1 MAILIGV
8 DIGTQG
14 TKAAAFDADG
24 TLLASAFEPSRLL
37 RPKPGVVE
45 EDPAR
50 QYSSVCRTIRSC
62 VADGG
67 IDPHGVTAIGI
78 DGQMAGVIGVGA
90 DGRHVTPYDSW
101 LDTRCGASIDRML
114 AKAGPLIVART
125 GGPPSFNHGPKKLWW
140 RDERPADYRRITA
153 FVQPGGYAAM
163 RLCGLKGN
171 QAFIDHTY
179 LHFSGFA
186 DTARGRWD
194 DELCT
199 LFRFDAGKL
208 PRIVEPQ
215 SIVGQHTATSARA
228 CGLFAG
234 VPVVAGCGDTAASLL
249 ACGAVKPGVCVDVA
263 GTASVF
269 AATTSAFVPDIQ
281 RGMLSCARSATPG
294 LWHPYAYVNGGG
306 MNLEWF
312 RSLAAG
318 VGPRGA
324 AARDPVDLSTL
335 DRLAA
340 AMPLTEDL
348 PIFVPH
354 LTGRNSPPQP
364 ALRGAWT
371 GLTHEHGVAAL
382 YRAVLEGVAF
392 EYALY
397 AAAINELAPSASL
410 RELRVTGGGSASG
423 VWNAIKADVL
433 QLAVRPVEQSHGA
446 AAGAAIVAG
455 WGAGVFSSP
464 EAAAR
469 RWVSLGSPVLP
480 QRRVATVVTRRL
492 ARYQSLLHA
501 LDPHAT
507 MPARGAGTKET
518 I

>member
-1 MAILIGV
+1 MAILIGI

-24 TLLASAFEPSRLL
+24 TLLASAFEPSRLM

-50 QYSSVCRTIRSC
+50 HSSSVCRTIQKC
-62 VADGG
+62 VADAG
-67 IDPHGVTAIGI
+67 IDPHAVTAIGI

-101 LDTRCGASIDRML
+101 LDTRCAPFIDRML
-114 AKAGPLIVART
+114 LKAGPLIVART

-140 RDERPADYRRITA
+140 REERPADYRRIVA

-186 DTARGRWD
+186 DTARGAWD
-194 DELCT
+194 DELCK

-215 SIVGQHTATSARA
+215 SIVGELSATSARA
-228 CGLFAG
+228 CGLAAG

-249 ACGAVKPGVCVDVA
+249 ACGATKPGVCVDVA

-269 AATTSAFVPDIQ
+269 AATTRAFVPDVQ
-281 RGMLSCARSATPG
+281 RGMLSCARSVTPG

-312 RSLAAG
+312 RKLAAG
-318 VGPRGA
+318 IAPRGA
-324 AARDPVDLSTL
+324 AGRALPDCATL

-340 AMPLTEDL
+340 PILLSDELPL
-348 PIFVPH
+348 FVPH
-354 LTGRNSPPQP
+354 LAGRNSPPQP
-364 ALRGAWT
+364 RLRGAWT
-371 GLTHEHGVAAL
+371 GLTHEHGLGEL
-382 YRAVLEGVAF
+382 YRAVLEGVAL
-392 EYALY
+392 EYSLY
-397 AAAINELAPSASL
+397 AAAIAGLAPSAPL
-410 RELRVTGGGSASG
+410 RELRVTGGGAASG
-423 VWNAIKADVL
+423 LWNSIKADVL
-433 QLAVRPVEQSHGA
+433 QLAVRPVTQSQGA
-446 AAGAAIVAG
+446 AAGAAIIAG
-455 WGAGVFSSP
+455 WGTGVFSSP

-469 RWVSLGSPVLP
+469 RWVSLGAAVRP
-480 QRRVATVVTRRL
+480 RRSAAAVVTRRL

-507 MPARGAGTKET
+507 MPARATSTQET
-518 I
+518 N

>member
-1 MAILIGV
+1 MAILIGI

-14 TKAAAFDADG
+14 TKAAAFEADG
-24 TLLASAFEPSRLL
+24 TLLASAFEPSRLM

-50 QYSSVCRTIRSC
+50 QFSSVCRTIRSC

-67 IDPHGVTAIGI
+67 IDPHAVTGIGI
-78 DGQMAGVIGVGA
+78 AGQMAGVIGVGA

-101 LDTRCGASIDRML
+101 LDTRCGPFIDRML
-114 AKAGPLIVART
+114 AKAGPLVVART

-140 RDERPADYRRITA
+140 RDERPADYRRIAA

-163 RLCGLKGN
+163 RLCGLKGDL
-171 QAFIDHTY
+171 AFIDHTY

-186 DTARGRWD
+186 DTAGGRWD

-208 PRIVEPQ
+208 PRIVAPQ
-215 SIVGQHTATSARA
+215 SIVGELTATSARA
-228 CGLFAG
+228 CGLTAG
-234 VPVVAGCGDTAASLL
+234 VAVVAGCGDTAASLL

-269 AATTSAFVPDIQ
+269 AATTASFVPDIQ

-306 MNLEWF
+306 INLEWF

-318 VGPRGA
+318 VGPRGG

-340 AMPLTEDL
+340 TIPFTEDL

-382 YRAVLEGVAF
+382 YRAVLESVPL

-397 AAAINELAPSASL
+397 AAAIAELSPSASL
-410 RELRVTGGGSASG
+410 RELRVTGGGAASDI
-423 VWNAIKADVL
+423 WNAIKADVL
-433 QLAVRPVEQSHGA
+433 QLPVRPVEQNQGA
-446 AAGAAIVAG
+446 AAGAAIIAG
-455 WGAGVFSSP
+455 WGMGVFPSP

-469 RWVSLGSPVLP
+469 RWVSPGLPVRP
-480 QRRVATVVTRRL
+480 HRTAAAVVNRRL
-492 ARYQSLLHA
+492 ARYQSLLHS

-507 MPARGAGTKET
+507 MPARVAGEPEMP
-518 I
+518 